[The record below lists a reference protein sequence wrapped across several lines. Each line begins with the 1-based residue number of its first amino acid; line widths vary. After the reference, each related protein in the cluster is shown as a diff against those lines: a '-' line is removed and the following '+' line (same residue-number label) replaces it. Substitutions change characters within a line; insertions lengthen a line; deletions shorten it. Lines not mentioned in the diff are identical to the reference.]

1 MKCPYCDFRKDRV
14 VDSRESKEGDLIRRR
29 RECLN
34 CKRRFTSYE
43 KIEHLPLMVIKKG
56 GSRETFQKEKIL
68 RGLLRACEKR
78 PVSPQQLEEI
88 IESVEK
94 CLTDS
99 PGREIPSSL
108 IGKMIMDQLRA
119 LDKVAY
125 VRFASVYL
133 DFKSVEEFMG
143 ELNQLLAKN

>member
-1 MKCPYCDFRKDRV
+1 MRCPFCDHRKDRV
-14 VDSRESKEGDLIRRR
+14 VDSRESKEGDIIRRR

-34 CKRRFTSYE
+34 CRRRFTSYE
-43 KIEHLPLMVIKKG
+43 KIEHLPFMVVKKDG
-56 GSRETFQKEKIL
+56 NRETFQKEKVL

-78 PVSPQQLEEI
+78 PVSAQQLDSI

-94 CLTDS
+94 RLADSTDR
-99 PGREIPSSL
+99 GIASSV
-108 IGKMIMDQLRA
+108 IGQMIMEQLRS

-133 DFKSVEEFMG
+133 DFKSVEEFMQ

>member
-1 MKCPYCDFRKDRV
+1 MRCPYCDHRKDKV

-34 CKRRFTSYE
+34 CQRRFTSYE
-43 KIEHLPLMVIKKG
+43 KIEHLPFMVIKKG
-56 GSRETFQKEKIL
+56 GNRESFQKEKIL

-78 PVSPQQLEEI
+78 PVSTQQLDNI
-88 IESVEK
+88 IDSIEK
-94 CLTDS
+94 HLADCND
-99 PGREIPSSL
+99 REIPSSL
-108 IGKMIMDQLRA
+108 IGQMIMEQLRA

-133 DFKSVEEFMG
+133 DFKSAEEFMQ
-143 ELNQLLAKN
+143 ELNQLLARN

>member
-1 MKCPYCDFRKDRV
+1 MKCPYCDHRKDKV
-14 VDSRESKEGDLIRRR
+14 VDSRESREGDHIRRR

-34 CKRRFTSYE
+34 CRRRFTTYE
-43 KIEHLPLMVIKKG
+43 KTEHLPFMVIKKG
-56 GSRETFQKEKIL
+56 GNRETFQKEKIL

-78 PVSPQQLEEI
+78 PVSTQQLDGI

-94 CLTDS
+94 RLADAAD
-99 PGREIPSSL
+99 REIPSSL
-108 IGKMIMDQLRA
+108 IGQIIMQQLRA

-133 DFKSVEEFMG
+133 DFKSVEEFMQ